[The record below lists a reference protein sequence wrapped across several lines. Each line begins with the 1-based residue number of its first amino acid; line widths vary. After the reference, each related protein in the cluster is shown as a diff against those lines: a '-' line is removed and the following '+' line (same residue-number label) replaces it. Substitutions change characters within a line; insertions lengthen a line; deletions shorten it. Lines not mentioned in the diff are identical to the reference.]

1 MFAFGLAGVKVLYVG
16 LEALKHFNLHE
27 ILKTLGVLLLGLQLH
42 VCLFGD
48 EQVVLGKLL
57 LIIVK
62 FFFKHR
68 DLSFRVQITQLL
80 QRLLMFLL
88 ELSLLEVEVLF
99 LGFNDDCKLGFFPF
113 GLLNQFLEL
122 GNLLE
127 VLDLLRCD
135 LPVQQILLLLTA
147 HLLHQ
152 VVRLH
157 VAIRRSVALTQLH
170 SLGHEGQIAFQ
181 RKQVAFAASA

>member
-1 MFAFGLAGVKVLYVG
+1 MSESVDFDLRLFVLVLKLGKLVEELFAFGLTGVKVLYVG
-16 LEALKHFNLHE
+16 LETLKHFNLHE
-27 ILKTLGVLLLGLQLH
+27 FLETLSVLLLGLQLH
-42 VCLFGD
+42 VCLLCD

-68 DLSFRVQITQLL
+68 DLSFRVQFTQLL

-88 ELSLLEVEVLF
+88 ELGLLEVEVLF
-99 LGFNDDCKLGFFPF
+99 LGFNDDCKLGLFSF
-113 GLLNQFLEL
+113 GLFDQLLEL

-127 VLDLLRCD
+127 VLYLLRCN
-135 LPVQQILLLLTA
+135 LPVQQVLLLLTA

-152 VVRLH
+152 VV
-157 VAIRRSVALTQLH
+157 
-170 SLGHEGQIAFQ
+170 
-181 RKQVAFAASA
+181 